1 MILADDEV
9 IGQDDDVGLDVFGD
23 ALGSGSRDVEQYGL
37 AGWEGG
43 GDGGAYQGEEE
54 QIRFEFGIHGNHPKF
69 PNFLYRKKEQ
79 RL

>member
-37 AGWEGG
+37 GDWEGG
-43 GDGGAYQGEEE
+43 GDGEAHQGEEE
-54 QIRFEFGIHGNHPKF
+54 QTRLELGIHGDHPKF
-69 PNFLYRKKEQ
+69 PTFFMFKFFQ
-79 RL
+79 